1 MNIKYLNNNLKIYK
15 HVSIRTTICNLYLV
29 CGEAECVRLVLA
41 AGARPSTPDLRGGSP
56 LHYAAQC
63 CGAAATAELAV
74 PKKVGIK
81 VLQTLLEFGADVNA
95 KDEDGR
101 QPILWAASAGSVE
114 AVLALAR

>member
-1 MNIKYLNNNLKIYK
+1 M
-15 HVSIRTTICNLYLV
+15 ICNLHLV

-41 AGARPSTPDLRGGSP
+41 AGAHPSTPDLRGGSP

-63 CGAAATAELAV
+63 CGVAATAELAV
-74 PKKVGIK
+74 PKKVGLK

>member
-1 MNIKYLNNNLKIYK
+1 MKYFFA
-15 HVSIRTTICNLYLV
+15 V

-63 CGAAATAELAV
+63 CGAAVTAELSV
-74 PKKVGIK
+74 PKKVGLK
-81 VLQTLLEFGADVNA
+81 VLQTLLEFGANVNA

>member
-1 MNIKYLNNNLKIYK
+1 M
-15 HVSIRTTICNLYLV
+15 
-29 CGEAECVRLVLA
+29 VLA

-74 PKKVGIK
+74 PKKVGLK

>member
-1 MNIKYLNNNLKIYK
+1 MRI
-15 HVSIRTTICNLYLV
+15 TICNCRLV

-74 PKKVGIK
+74 PKKVGLK